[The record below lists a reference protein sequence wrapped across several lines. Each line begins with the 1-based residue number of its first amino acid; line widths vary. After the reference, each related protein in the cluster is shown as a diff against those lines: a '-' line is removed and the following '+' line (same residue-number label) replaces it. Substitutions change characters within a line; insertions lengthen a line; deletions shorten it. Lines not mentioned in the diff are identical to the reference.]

1 MSVVP
6 IVTIPDPILTTKTSK
21 VKVIDDV
28 VKQNIQDLRDTLSVA
43 KDPEGAGLAASQ
55 LGISKQICIVR
66 NFFQDPANTHKIIH
80 QDFVLI
86 NPKIISTSKETEID
100 WEGCLSIPDTY
111 GKVERFSKIKITA
124 EDEHGDEF
132 KLKADGF
139 FARTIQHE
147 IDHLNG
153 ILFTDRVI
161 GRTISEQQLDAIF
174 EKEENNE

>member
-1 MSVVP
+1 MAVVP
-6 IVTIPDPILTTKTSK
+6 ITTIPNPILREKASK
-21 VKVIDDV
+21 VKLIDDT
-28 VKQNIQDLRDTLSVA
+28 VKKEIQELRDTLNVA
-43 KDPEGAGLAASQ
+43 KDPEGAGLAAPQ

-66 NFFQDPANTHKIIH
+66 NFFQDPANPQKIIH
-80 QDFVLI
+80 QDFVMI

-100 WEGCLSIPDTY
+100 WEGCLSIPDEY
-111 GKVERFSKIKITA
+111 GKVERFLKIKVTA
-124 EDEHGDEF
+124 ENEHGEEY

-161 GRTISEQQLDAIF
+161 GRTINEKQLDELF
-174 EKEENNE
+174 NSESDE